1 MRKYNLFRSLE
12 SFETLEWKISPSS
25 LVATAAVTASTNA
38 EGSDPAPSPE
48 PAPNPDGSEPPPIVY
63 PYLPPSGPSG
73 PGS

>member
-38 EGSDPAPSPE
+38 EGSDPCAQSGAGPE
-48 PAPNPDGSEPPPIVY
+48 P
-63 PYLPPSGPSG
+63 
-73 PGS
+73 